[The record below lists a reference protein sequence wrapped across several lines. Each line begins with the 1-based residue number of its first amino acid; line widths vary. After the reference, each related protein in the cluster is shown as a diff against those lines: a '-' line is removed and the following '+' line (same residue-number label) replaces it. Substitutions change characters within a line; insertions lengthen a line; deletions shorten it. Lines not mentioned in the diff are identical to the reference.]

1 MKSRSREQR
10 EELRGRGRDREGK
23 KKERKKKKK
32 PSDLEI
38 LVNFVCG
45 FDEEEERVIGVLRF
59 RDESGQWS
67 G

>member
-1 MKSRSREQR
+1 MKAQR
-10 EELRGRGRDREGK
+10 ERARPRRK
-23 KKERKKKKK
+23 KYLKKKKKK

-38 LVNFVCG
+38 LDDFVCG
-45 FDEEEERVIGVLRF
+45 FDEEEERVIGVFGF

>member
-1 MKSRSREQR
+1 MKAQR
-10 EELRGRGRDREGK
+10 ERARPRRK
-23 KKERKKKKK
+23 KYLKKKK

-38 LVNFVCG
+38 LDDFVCG
-45 FDEEEERVIGVLRF
+45 FDEEEERVIGVFGF

>member
-1 MKSRSREQR
+1 MTAQR
-10 EELRGRGRDREGK
+10 ERARPRR
-23 KKERKKKKK
+23 KKEKRKK

-38 LVNFVCG
+38 LVDFVYG
-45 FDEEEERVIGVLRF
+45 FDEEEERVIGVFGF

>member
-1 MKSRSREQR
+1 MRAHRER
-10 EELRGRGRDREGK
+10 ARPRR
-23 KKERKKKKK
+23 KKEKKKKK

-45 FDEEEERVIGVLRF
+45 FDEEEERVIGVFEF
-59 RDESGQWS
+59 RDESGEWS